1 MPKPN
6 VNSTVSQM
14 KSYIREKK
22 INHPAVR
29 LSMRKPD
36 MIKGLKKAGHW
47 DASVK
52 KKLSKGQQSFLS
64 GIN

>member
-6 VNSTVSQM
+6 VNSTVTQM

-22 INHPAVR
+22 INHPAVK
-29 LSMRKPD
+29 LGMRKAD

-47 DASVK
+47 DGAVK
-52 KKLSKGQQSFLS
+52 KKLSKAQNSFLG
-64 GIN
+64 GIS